1 MKRAKT
7 KPTRRVA
14 FVVPSLA
21 LGGAERSLVKAATM
35 LFESGYDVHV
45 VVLSDTAVEIDSEL
59 PPAVALWRC
68 RGGRSA
74 NPVLWMRVRSRLR
87 RIGASVVIGWSTYAN
102 MVAVIASRPWDP
114 WKLVLSERNYVP
126 ELLRTLAGTSPRR
139 LLMAFLIRALY
150 PRAAVVTANSAENV
164 RFLAKW
170 IRSSVSFKE
179 LPNMIDIEQ
188 VDRLSMEMVPA
199 DNRNDDV
206 LILAAGRLVPQKG
219 FDILLRAMAQVPK
232 DLSWHLELIGEGPE
246 EAHLRRLAVEAGIAH
261 RINWLGAQANP
272 FPYFRNADIVVVP
285 SRFEGF
291 PNTAL
296 EAMASGK
303 ALICTDCKTGP
314 RELTGNGQ
322 FAVLVPKEN
331 VGLLANAITRL
342 ARDPEARRDL
352 GSKARIHV
360 AGRYS
365 VEVVKKAYI
374 DVIGCPA

>member
-1 MKRAKT
+1 
-7 KPTRRVA
+7 
-14 FVVPSLA
+14 
-21 LGGAERSLVKAATM
+21 M
-35 LFESGYDVHV
+35 LFECGYDVHV
-45 VVLSDTAVEIDSEL
+45 VVLSDAATEIESEL
-59 PPAVALWRC
+59 SPAVTVWRC
-68 RGGRSA
+68 RGGSSA
-74 NPVLWMRVRSRLR
+74 NPVLWIRVRVKLR
-87 RIGASVVIGWSTYAN
+87 KIRPSVVIGWSTYAN
-102 MVAVIASRPWDP
+102 LVAVLAARPWDP
-114 WKLVLSERNYVP
+114 WKLVLSERVYVP

-139 LLMAFLIRALY
+139 LLMAFLMRVLY

-170 IRSSVSFKE
+170 LRGSASFE
-179 LPNMIDIEQ
+179 QLPNMIDIEQ
-188 VDRLSMEMVPA
+188 VDRLGMELAPA
-199 DNRNDDV
+199 ESRNDDV

-232 DLSWHLELIGEGPE
+232 DLPWRLEMIGEGPE
-246 EAHLRRLAVEAGIAH
+246 DTHLRQIAVEAGIAQQ
-261 RINWLGAQANP
+261 IDWLGARANP
-272 FPYFRNADIVVVP
+272 FPHFRNADIVVVP

-331 VGLLANAITRL
+331 VGVLADAITRL
-342 ARDPEARRDL
+342 ARDPEGRRNL
-352 GSKARIHV
+352 GSNARIYV

-365 VEVVKKAYI
+365 VDVVKKAYI
-374 DVIGCPA
+374 NLIGCPA